1 MLLEL
6 SLFFALASAFTTIA
20 VMVPGLVRAR
30 AWVGVPVGLAIMA
43 ATGWLT
49 AWITADPAAGT
60 TLVVAAAGAGVLVR
74 LGLSRWGGLPGQG
87 PPLGVLAPISHPA
100 EAAAPPLIHR
110 PRSGGGP

>member
-49 AWITADPAAGT
+49 AWITGDPAAGT
-60 TLVVAAAGAGVLVR
+60 TLVVAAAVAVLLVR
-74 LGLSRWGGLPGQG
+74 LWLSRWSVQIGRASCRGRVEFLVGHG
-87 PPLGVLAPISHPA
+87 
-100 EAAAPPLIHR
+100 
-110 PRSGGGP
+110 